1 MTDIVNFKNTIALH
15 IKQNKLVDDI
25 TNIIKE
31 IKNLEELR
39 LDPELTKYV
48 FNVIQNTITK
58 EEEKQICKKSLCIT
72 ILISLFN
79 LEEKEVFAIDKQIK
93 YLENNN
99 EIKTI
104 KISKKFK
111 KSVWEWFKKKIL

>member
-1 MTDIVNFKNTIALH
+1 MTDIVNFINTIALH

-48 FNVIQNTITK
+48 CNVIQNTITK
-58 EEEKQICKKSLCIT
+58 EEEKQICKKNLCAT

-79 LEEKEVFAIDKQIK
+79 LDEKEVNAVDKQIK

-99 EIKTI
+99 EIKTV
-104 KISKKFK
+104 KVSKKFK
-111 KSVWEWFKKKIL
+111 KSVWAWFKKKVL